1 MFLNYFALSL
11 LLGFITFLS
20 RSRKLNYFLLF
31 IFLVVQALMVYFVY
45 KNIGGHYYDFFYID
59 SLGVIF
65 FSLLALI
72 VAFDFY
78 HSYKHLQKNPAVDI
92 KHESRFWAAL
102 MLFITSIAGVYFSDN
117 LAVLWVFLEAT
128 TLFVAILLLYQKTT
142 FSLEAAWKYLFISSV
157 GLAIAF
163 MGILILSGL
172 TDGNLNISEIWQ
184 TAATLDSSWIKIVF
198 FLIVT
203 GLSVKMESFPFY
215 PVCVDALGI
224 APPPVSA
231 LMTTTLMN
239 AGLIGVFRIFSVVLQ
254 TDSAEWAKSVLLIM
268 GILSVL
274 IATYKMSH
282 VRFLERLL
290 AFSSLE
296 HVGVILIAFSLGE
309 AGFGIAIMYMILHS
323 LIKASLFFQTDK
335 ISYIYHSHRLRK
347 IGDYFRYDQFG
358 AIVFM
363 IGFFG
368 IAAIPPSGLFVSEYL
383 LIKAFIAEGSYF
395 VGVILFTL
403 LTIII
408 YFSGKNILHL
418 LFTEERECPVKM
430 LTKPSTMES
439 VMPLVLLLIMM
450 YLAFL
455 QPDFI
460 YNLIRMAGPIS

>member
-1 MFLNYFALSL
+1 MFLNYFALSVV
-11 LLGFITFLS
+11 LGLITFLS

-31 IFLVVQALMVYFVY
+31 MFLVLQALMVSFVY
-45 KNIGGHYYDFFYID
+45 QNIGVHYYDYFYID
-59 SLGVIF
+59 SIGVIF

-72 VAFDFY
+72 VTFDFY
-78 HSYKHLQKNPAVDI
+78 HSYKHLQKNPAADMR
-92 KHESRFWAAL
+92 HESRFWAAL
-102 MLFITSIAGVYFSDN
+102 IMFITSIAGVYFSDN

-128 TLFVAILLLYQKTT
+128 TLFVAILILYERNT

-172 TDGNLNISEIWQ
+172 TDGNLNVSEIWKN
-184 TAATLDSSWIKIVF
+184 ASTLNPAWIKIVF

-203 GLSVKMESFPFY
+203 GLSVKMESFPLY

-239 AGLIGVFRIFSVVLQ
+239 AGLIGVLRTFTVVLQ

-274 IATYKMSH
+274 IAAYKMSH

-309 AGFGIAIMYMILHS
+309 AGLTIAIMYMILHS

-335 ISYIYHSHRLRK
+335 ISYIYHTHKLRK
-347 IGDYFRYDQFG
+347 IGHYFGYDQFG

-363 IGFFG
+363 IGFLG

-383 LIKAFIAEGSYF
+383 LIKAFIAQGSYF
-395 VGVILFTL
+395 VGIELFIL
-403 LTIII
+403 LTIVV
-408 YFSGKNILHL
+408 YFLGHNIMHL
-418 LFTEERECPVKM
+418 LFTEERECPVKV
-430 LTKPSTMES
+430 LTKPSVMES
-439 VMPLVLLLIMM
+439 VMPFVLLLIMM

-455 QPDFI
+455 QPEFI
-460 YNLIRMAGPIS
+460 YDLIRMAIPIS